1 MKSFYGRKNEL
12 KALEQIEKNS
22 LNSANFT
29 VITGRRRIGKTEL
42 LKKYIEKLEG
52 KFRAENRYLPYVE
65 YSVHFRRA
73 MDLQVNQF
81 VKAIETE
88 NVDEYFPIVIR

>member
-1 MKSFYGRKNEL
+1 MLVDSTALSMLNGNEL
-12 KALEQIEKNS
+12 KGKDFYMDLENPGVYLEKE
-22 LNSANFT
+22 A
-29 VITGRRRIGKTEL
+29 

-65 YSVHFRRA
+65 YSVNFRRA